1 MNTKKRVL
9 LLVGS
14 AKHPHSTSESL
25 GTYLIEKL
33 QERGFETETFFIH
46 KSLNSDDRREAL
58 LSATNHAD
66 IIVMAFPLYVDC
78 LPYLVIRTME
88 LIAKNCQEKK
98 DLMEQSLLCIVNN
111 GFPEAHQNE
120 TAIAICRKFARET
133 GFKWAGGLALGGG
146 EAINGKPLLEVKG
159 MIARHVIKSLNLTAD
174 ALSAGKSVPQEAVK
188 IMAKP
193 FIPRWMYICL
203 GGMRWKRDA
212 KKHGVHKKL
221 YNRPYHS
228 S

>member
-1 MNTKKRVL
+1 MNTIKRVL

-33 QERGFETETFFIH
+33 QERGFETETLFIH
-46 KSLNSDDRREAL
+46 KSLKSDDRRDEL
-58 LSATNHAD
+58 LAATNHPD
-66 IIVMAFPLYVDC
+66 IIVMAFPLYIDS
-78 LPYLVIRTME
+78 LPYLVIRIME
-88 LIAKNCQEKK
+88 LIAKNRQEKK
-98 DLMEQSLLCIVNN
+98 DLMEQSLVCIVNN
-111 GFPEAHQNE
+111 GFPESYQNN
-120 TAIAICRKFARET
+120 TAIAICRQFAREA
-133 GFKWAGGLALGGG
+133 GFNWAGGLALGGG

-159 MIARHVIKSLNLTAD
+159 MARHAIKSLNLTAD
-174 ALSAGKSVPQEAVK
+174 ALATGKSVPQEAVK

-193 FIPRWMYICL
+193 FIPKWMYIWL